1 MRRWTGGGDTLSHR
15 TSRFNPIDI
24 GLFARAFAVA
34 RRAQRV
40 RCEPIAVVVEEISR
54 RGGDGRHHPVGR
66 LELAANRAVRRW
78 SLWFGGLDTCLTRS
92 LVLGALLASRG
103 DVVLNIGFR
112 PGESEPSLNG
122 HAWVTIDGR
131 PVGADG
137 GLSKER
143 YTRVLAVP
151 FSTGS
156 RER

>member
-1 MRRWTGGGDTLSHR
+1 M
-15 TSRFNPIDI
+15 
-24 GLFARAFAVA
+24 
-34 RRAQRV
+34 